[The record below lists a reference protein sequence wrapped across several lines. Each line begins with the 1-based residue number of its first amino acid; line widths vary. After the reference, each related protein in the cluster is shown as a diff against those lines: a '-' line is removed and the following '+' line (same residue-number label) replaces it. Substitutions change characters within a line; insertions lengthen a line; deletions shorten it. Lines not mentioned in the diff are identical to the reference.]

1 MFDEIARKRIILLR
15 KSIIYIFPL
24 IFIILSASYFAISK
38 FQKKNEFSVK
48 IEFSN
53 NIENELNS
61 FKINNILL
69 DFYSYVPDSN
79 KLKIDKYHGSFVND
93 FKSLTGN
100 KTSCLIR
107 SSKVKISL
115 NDIYV
120 LSCLDTNVSA
130 EKIKTVVA
138 EVHDLTNA
146 KYIDIYNNYIFKI
159 LFRINQDEDP
169 KNIL

>member
-1 MFDEIARKRIILLR
+1 M
-15 KSIIYIFPL
+15 
-24 IFIILSASYFAISK
+24 
-38 FQKKNEFSVK
+38 
-48 IEFSN
+48 
-53 NIENELNS
+53 
-61 FKINNILL
+61 
-69 DFYSYVPDSN
+69 
-79 KLKIDKYHGSFVND
+79 
-93 FKSLTGN
+93 TGN

-115 NDIYV
+115 NDIYE

-169 KNIL
+169 KKYFISNLATYELDISQKDYFKDWVISSFFIIMSLAFVIYFGCLLLLNL